1 MPATITSKRKSAAA
15 LAVCVVITFLAP
27 AAGAFTLPG
36 AWYASLQK
44 PSWNPPSWI
53 FGPVWTALY
62 TLMAIAAWLVWRHG
76 EWRLQR
82 RPLTLY
88 LVQLALNAAWT
99 PIFFGLKRPGLAFAE
114 IVLLLAAIV
123 ATAVAFRPV
132 SRAAAWLFV
141 PYLAWVSFAAFLNL
155 TLWLLNP

>member
-1 MPATITSKRKSAAA
+1 MPASLASNWKNAAA
-15 LAVCVVITFLAP
+15 LAICVVVTFLAP

-62 TLMAIAAWLVWRHG
+62 ALMAIAAWLVWRRG
-76 EWRLQR
+76 GWRDQR
-82 RPLTLY
+82 HPLALY
-88 LVQLALNAAWT
+88 FVQLALNAAWT

-123 ATAVAFRPV
+123 ATAIAFRHL
-132 SRAAAWLFV
+132 SRIAAWLFV
-141 PYLAWVSFAAFLNL
+141 PYIVWVSFAAFLNF
-155 TLWLLNP
+155 TLWRLNP